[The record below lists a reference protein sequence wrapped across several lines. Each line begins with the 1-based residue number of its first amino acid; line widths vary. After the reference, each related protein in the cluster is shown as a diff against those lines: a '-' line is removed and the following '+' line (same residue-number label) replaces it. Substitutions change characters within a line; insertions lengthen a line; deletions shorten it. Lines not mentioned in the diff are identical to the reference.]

1 MDVVV
6 ENALG
11 VWKNRIGSVKRGID
25 VSELV
30 LNMGVSTILDE
41 FVSYPEQ
48 WLHCDRYVLW

>member
-1 MDVVV
+1 MVV
-6 ENALG
+6 ENVLG

-30 LNMGVSTILDE
+30 LNMDVSTILDE

-48 WLHCDRYVLW
+48 

>member
-1 MDVVV
+1 MNVVV
-6 ENALG
+6 ENVLG

-48 WLHCDRYVLW
+48 

>member
-6 ENALG
+6 ENVLD

-30 LNMGVSTILDE
+30 LNIGVSIILDE
-41 FVSYPEQ
+41 FGSYPEQ
-48 WLHCDRYVLW
+48 

>member
-6 ENALG
+6 ENVLG

>member
-6 ENALG
+6 ENALD

-41 FVSYPEQ
+41 FGSYPEQ
-48 WLHCDRYVLW
+48 